1 MQDNQQVF
9 KLQSI
14 LEYSRIGTWE
24 WNVQTGEVYFDDIWL
39 DIIGYK
45 ADELAPITF
54 HTWEELAHPEDLVKS
69 TQLLEDYFSGKSS
82 SYDLECRMKHKEGHW
97 VWCLDRGRIVS
108 RTDDGKPLLMIGC
121 HEDITERK
129 NTEAALRESEERF
142 KSLHNASF
150 GGITIHDKG
159 RILEC
164 NQGLSDITGY
174 SVSELIGMDGL
185 LLIAERSRDY
195 VRSQII
201 AGYEKPYEAFG
212 VRKDGTEYP
221 IRLEARNVHY
231 KGTEVRTVEFRD
243 ITEQKKAEENILAE
257 KERLSVT
264 LRSIG
269 DGVITTDIDSNI
281 VLMNKVAEE
290 ITGWKQEEAQGK
302 KLDDVFKIIHEAT
315 REPHENPV
323 KKVLSSG
330 KVIELA
336 NHTLLISRDGTERMI
351 ADSGAPIKDKKDTII
366 GVVLVFRD
374 TTEKQKLLEIAQNT
388 QKLESLG
395 ILAGGI
401 AHDFNNLMGG
411 IFGYLDMAK
420 EEAKE

>member
-1 MQDNQQVF
+1 MLHKDQQVF

-39 DIIGYK
+39 EIIGYK
-45 ADELAPITF
+45 AEELAPITI

-164 NQGLSDITGY
+164 NQGLADISGF

-185 LLIAERSRDY
+185 L
-195 VRSQII
+195 
-201 AGYEKPYEAFG
+201 
-212 VRKDGTEYP
+212 
-221 IRLEARNVHY
+221 
-231 KGTEVRTVEFRD
+231 
-243 ITEQKKAEENILAE
+243 
-257 KERLSVT
+257 
-264 LRSIG
+264 
-269 DGVITTDIDSNI
+269 
-281 VLMNKVAEE
+281 
-290 ITGWKQEEAQGK
+290 
-302 KLDDVFKIIHEAT
+302 
-315 REPHENPV
+315 
-323 KKVLSSG
+323 
-330 KVIELA
+330 
-336 NHTLLISRDGTERMI
+336 
-351 ADSGAPIKDKKDTII
+351 
-366 GVVLVFRD
+366 
-374 TTEKQKLLEIAQNT
+374 
-388 QKLESLG
+388 
-395 ILAGGI
+395 
-401 AHDFNNLMGG
+401 
-411 IFGYLDMAK
+411 
-420 EEAKE
+420 